1 MPVPKAGMGEKQR
14 LAVIFNCLLHAC
26 ERQGDAL
33 GGFEVYRQM
42 KATGAPPDEATFHS
56 VAALLERSGEQHG
69 MLKLLEHM
77 QAEGHEPSLAV
88 LSLAVTCCS
97 RAGAADAALHL
108 SQQLRRR
115 IRTAAAAAAPTAA
128 VGVAPWTAGLE
139 KEDEGIRAA
148 ATALQQA
155 LPSSVY
161 AALVSGCAAAGRH
174 EKALHLYGE
183 LASLKGYQELLQRRL
198 AQKAQN
204 TQQEQQQQLEPETLQ
219 HLQQLLRRDSYLPKA
234 QVVNAA
240 VAAAAATG
248 RLQLAL
254 SFYRRDLLRQ
264 QEQQVQHGE
273 DHFAEDTLGSLSGGE
288 AYAPTTETFLLLLT
302 AAAAQQSSSTVDILL
317 RDFEQQQLL
326 RQQQQLPPLDAPAI
340 HAAAAEALAAGGR
353 WREGLQLL
361 VHSHADRQRQQ
372 HQAIQQL
379 QHLISTQQQLRQ
391 EEQQLNRIQ
400 PMLQQFPPAG
410 SVIPY
415 LALLRSCAAAGAP
428 REALGVLRLLQQR
441 QQQQQHL
448 YMLQQ
453 QLQQDEVL
461 SAAAAV
467 PPELPLNA
475 FAEVMAAAAAAADWQ
490 LVLSVAAE
498 FESPKVQQQVAAGA
512 VAATAAAAT
521 AFASSATEERLP
533 QHTAATANVDG
544 AAAAAAAAS
553 AAAALSQQPIPLELR
568 LRIAS
573 LKLMG
578 LLHTR
583 QSLAAARQRE
593 HLLHLIEK
601 SSSRGARP
609 VQRGSG
615 VPQSIEGLHQELQ
628 PVAINDALTEDVL
641 KLAENML
648 GPPVQ
653 EHHPQRATPLL
664 HPHER
669 ERLEEQQRQRHREMV
684 LEQIRQHEQQPRTHN
699 PHSE

>member
-1 MPVPKAGMGEKQR
+1 MAIEALLFSSVCHRGRSTARATFRLSVLLLLLLFQAQRAEAAAALRCHARSRACCHCSSGGPTGFLHPAGSGALALCSGSSSRAAAVYEHRARHRHLTSHAAASTENAAQSILREQESQQQQQKQDGSAAAPPQIDLARAFQLLEAVSSGGPPLFASSQGGGTAGSEMPVPKAGMGEKQR

-69 MLKLLEHM
+69 MLKVGCKATIELLEHM

-353 WREGLQLL
+353 
-361 VHSHADRQRQQ
+361 
-372 HQAIQQL
+372 
-379 QHLISTQQQLRQ
+379 
-391 EEQQLNRIQ
+391 
-400 PMLQQFPPAG
+400 
-410 SVIPY
+410 
-415 LALLRSCAAAGAP
+415 SCAAAGAP
-428 REALGVLRLLQQR
+428 REALG
-441 QQQQQHL
+441 
-448 YMLQQ
+448 
-453 QLQQDEVL
+453 
-461 SAAAAV
+461 
-467 PPELPLNA
+467 
-475 FAEVMAAAAAAADWQ
+475 
-490 LVLSVAAE
+490 
-498 FESPKVQQQVAAGA
+498 
-512 VAATAAAAT
+512 
-521 AFASSATEERLP
+521 
-533 QHTAATANVDG
+533 
-544 AAAAAAAAS
+544 
-553 AAAALSQQPIPLELR
+553 QPIPLELR

-653 EHHPQRATPLL
+653 EHHLQRATPLL